1 MRSLH
6 ALVESQGT
14 LTQIA
19 LQLIPAGTTSTLRA
33 LLYSLQKLFKSIVVV
48 SMIGIIIIALQH
60 PGQRP
65 SRILK
70 LVEHMVFGVTV
81 VAIAIGA
88 IISAC
93 V

>member
-1 MRSLH
+1 M
-6 ALVESQGT
+6 A
-14 LTQIA
+14 QIA
-19 LQLIPAGTTSTLRA
+19 LQLIPADTTSSFGS
-33 LLYSLQKLFKSIVVV
+33 LLYSLQKVLKSIVGV
-48 SMIGIIIIALQH
+48 SMIGIIVIALQH
-60 PGQRP
+60 PRQRP

-81 VAIAIGA
+81 VTLAIGA

>member
-1 MRSLH
+1 M
-6 ALVESQGT
+6 A
-14 LTQIA
+14 QIA
-19 LQLIPAGTTSTLRA
+19 LQLVPADTTSSFGS
-33 LLYSLQKLFKSIVVV
+33 LLYSLQKVLKFIVGV

-60 PGQRP
+60 PRQSP

-70 LVEHMVFGVTV
+70 LVEYTVFGVTV

-88 IISAC
+88 LISTF